1 MFSGISYAQQ
11 EASRWFFGENEGLD
25 FISGNPIPDLNG
37 ALKTFERCTTISDT
51 GGDLLFYTDGV
62 MVWSNNYQIMPT
74 SLLDNSTSVQL
85 AIIVPEPG
93 VSKVYHIFT
102 ADWSDGIIRLDH
114 CTLDLTLERGLYNVL
129 GANDVPMPT
138 NLSPAPMSEK
148 ITALEGFGK
157 ILVKL
162 DRNGPD
168 WDSTNKGKSM
178 PQSDYQFLAKLN
190 IEGFEGAAL
199 V

>member
-1 MFSGISYAQQ
+1 MRYSYLVFILIFLFSGISYAQQ
-11 EASRWFFGENEGLD
+11 EASRWFFGESAGLD

-51 GGDLLFYTDGV
+51 GGDLFFYTDGV

-102 ADWSDGIIRLDH
+102 ADWSDGIIRFDH

-129 GANDVPMPT
+129 RVNNVPMPP
-138 NLSPAPMSEK
+138 NLSPAPMSENN
-148 ITALEGFGK
+148 TALEVVRKDFGK
-157 ILVKL
+157 IRSEWPGL
-162 DRNGPD
+162 G
-168 WDSTNKGKSM
+168 
-178 PQSDYQFLAKLN
+178 
-190 IEGFEGAAL
+190 
-199 V
+199 